1 MPYQAEIS
9 RVNPSCFLFMI
20 DQSRSMNETLSSG
33 QVCTDK
39 ASGVADII
47 NRWLQEL
54 SLLCAKED
62 GVRDFY
68 QIGVIGYGT
77 SVKPALSGPLAGR
90 DLVPISDIA
99 NNPARLEERMKQIA
113 DGAGGIV
120 EQQVKFPIWYDAV
133 SIGGTPMCKA
143 AREAYRIL
151 DRFLREHPSC
161 FPPMIIHITD
171 GESTD
176 GDPTELLRALT
187 SLSSSDGS
195 VLLFNIH
202 LSSVADSP
210 PVRFPN
216 NPAGLRDDYAEML
229 FHTASPLIPSMR
241 ALAREH
247 GYTITEQSRG
257 FVLNADMVDL
267 IQAIDIGTRPG
278 NRNLPVL
285 RGRPP
290 A

>member
-20 DQSRSMNETLSSG
+20 DQSRSMNETISSG
-33 QVCTDK
+33 QVLTDK

-68 QIGVIGYGT
+68 QVGVIGYGT

-90 DLVPISDIA
+90 DLVPISEIA
-99 NNPARLEERMKQIA
+99 NNPARLEDRMKRLS
-113 DGAGGIV
+113 DGSGGIV
-120 EQQVKFPIWYDAV
+120 EQPVKFPVWYDPV

-143 AREAYRIL
+143 SREAYRIL
-151 DRFLREHPSC
+151 ERFLREHPAC
-161 FPPMIIHITD
+161 FPPIIIHITD

-187 SLSSSDGS
+187 SLRSSDGN
-195 VLLFNIH
+195 VLLFNVH
-202 LSSVADSP
+202 LSSMADSP
-210 PVRFPN
+210 PVRFPDS
-216 NPAGLRDDYAEML
+216 AGGLRDDYAEML
-229 FHTASPLIPSMR
+229 FQTASPLIPSMR

-247 GYTITEQSRG
+247 GYQVSEHSRG

-285 RGRPP
+285 RGR
-290 A
+290 

>member
-1 MPYQAEIS
+1 
-9 RVNPSCFLFMI
+9 MI
-20 DQSRSMNETLSSG
+20 DQSRSMNETISSG
-33 QVCTDK
+33 QVLTDK
-39 ASGVADII
+39 ASGVAEII

-77 SVKPALSGPLAGR
+77 SVKPALSGALAGR
-90 DLVPISDIA
+90 DLVPISEIA
-99 NNPARLEERMKQIA
+99 NNPARLEDRMKRLS

-120 EQQVKFPIWYDAV
+120 EQSIKFPVWYDPV

-143 AREAYRIL
+143 SREAYRIL
-151 DRFLREHPSC
+151 DRFLREHPRC
-161 FPPMIIHITD
+161 FPPIIIHITD

-187 SLSSSDGS
+187 SLKSADGN
-195 VLLFNIH
+195 VLLFNVH
-202 LSSVADSP
+202 LSSMADSP
-210 PVRFPN
+210 PVRFPDS
-216 NPAGLRDDYAEML
+216 PAGLRDDYAEML
-229 FHTASPLIPSMR
+229 FDTASPLIPSMR

-247 GYTITEQSRG
+247 GYQISENSRG

-278 NRNLPVL
+278 NRAGNPNLPAL
-285 RGRPP
+285 RGR
-290 A
+290 